1 MTAPPRLLL
10 AGGRAADGSPLDVA
24 IDTASGVIAETAEA
38 LAPGPGD
45 TVLDCTE
52 MVVLA
57 APCEPHTHLDKAL
70 SGLIAPNPAGDLLG
84 AITAWHA
91 RWPHLTHDDLVERAT
106 AAVEG
111 MVLHGTTAIRSHADV
126 GTGVDLRA
134 VRALVA
140 VRDDVRARGLADVQ
154 IVALVAAPLTG
165 DDGREHR
172 RLLEAALDDG
182 VDIVGGVPYRDPAP
196 EECTRLVLDVAA
208 RRGAPVDL
216 HTDETLDPAVV
227 EVRHL
232 ARMTAERGLGG
243 SVTASHCVSL
253 GVQPERVQQEVAAE
267 LAAAGV
273 AVVALPQTNLY
284 LQARDVRVAPPRG
297 LTAVRALLDAGATL
311 AAGADNVRDP
321 FCAMGRMDALETAAL
336 LVMAAHLTPDVAW
349 HCCTTAARRAMG
361 LPDVW
366 VGAGS
371 PAELLVVEGETLTD
385 AMARASDR
393 RIVVHEGRVVAT
405 TTVERRVLG
414 QPTALN
420 TTRAALRPLAPQI
433 PAPGN
438 VPAPLR

>member
-1 MTAPPRLLL
+1 MTTAPRLLL
-10 AGGRAADGSPLDVA
+10 TGGRAADGSPLDVG
-24 IDTASGVIAETAEA
+24 IDAPGGVITETAPA
-38 LAPGPGD
+38 IVPAPHD
-45 TVLDCTE
+45 TVVDCSG
-52 MVVLA
+52 MVVLT
-57 APCEPHTHLDKAL
+57 APAEPHTHLDKAL

-140 VRDDVRARGLADVQ
+140 VRDEARARGLADLQ

-165 DDGREHR
+165 EDGRDHR
-172 RLLEAALDDG
+172 RLLEEALDEG
-182 VDIVGGVPYRDPAP
+182 VDVAGGVPYRDPDP
-196 EECTRLVLDVAA
+196 EACTRLIVDVAA
-208 RRGAPVDL
+208 RRGVPIDL
-216 HTDETLDPAVV
+216 HTDETLDPTVV

-232 ARMTAERGLGG
+232 ARMAAERGLGG

-253 GVQPERVQQEVAAE
+253 GVQPQGVQQEIASE
-267 LAAAGV
+267 LAGAGV

-284 LQARDVRVAPPRG
+284 LQARDVRVSPPRG
-297 LTAVRALLDAGATL
+297 LTAVRSLLDAGATL

-321 FCAMGRMDALETAAL
+321 FCAMGRLDALETAAL
-336 LVMAAHLTPDVAW
+336 LVMAAHLTPELAW
-349 HCCTTAARRAMG
+349 QCCTTAARRAMG

-393 RIVVHEGRVVAT
+393 RIVVHGGRVVAT
-405 TTVERRVLG
+405 TAVERRVLG
-414 QPTALN
+414 QPTELS
-420 TTRAALRPLAPQI
+420 TTRAALRPLAPHT

-438 VPAPLR
+438 VPAPLK

>member
-1 MTAPPRLLL
+1 MTAESRLLL
-10 AGGRAADGSPLDVA
+10 RGGRGADGTSLDVA
-24 IDTASGVIAETAEA
+24 VDPSDGVIVDVATEITA
-38 LAPGPGD
+38 APDD
-45 TVLDCTE
+45 TVVDCTE

-91 RWPHLTHDDLVERAT
+91 RWPHLTHDDLVARAT

-111 MVLHGTTAIRSHADV
+111 MVLHGTTAIRSHADL

-140 VRDDVRARGLADVQ
+140 VRDEARSRGLADVQ

-172 RLLEAALDDG
+172 RLLEAALDEG
-182 VDIVGGVPYRDPAP
+182 VDIVGGVPYRDPDP
-196 EECTRLVLDVAA
+196 EACTRLIVEAAA
-208 RRGAPVDL
+208 RRGVPIDV
-216 HTDETLDPAVV
+216 HTDETLDPTVV
-227 EVRHL
+227 DVRHL
-232 ARMTAERGLGG
+232 ARLAAERGLGG
-243 SVTASHCVSL
+243 TVTASHCVSL
-253 GVQPERVQQEVAAE
+253 GVQPEPVQVDVAAQ

-273 AVVALPQTNLY
+273 AVVTLPQTNLY
-284 LQARDVRVAPPRG
+284 LQARDLRVAPPRG
-297 LTAVRALLDAGATL
+297 LTAVRSLLDAGVTL

-321 FCAMGRMDALETAAL
+321 FCAMGRLDALETAAL
-336 LVMAAHLTPDVAW
+336 LVMAAHLTPEVAW
-349 HCCTTAARRAMG
+349 DCCTTAARRAMG
-361 LPDVW
+361 LPEVA
-366 VGAGS
+366 VAPGS

-393 RIVVHEGRVVAT
+393 RIVVHRGRVVAT
-405 TTVERRVLG
+405 TAVERRVLG
-414 QPTALN
+414 QPTSLN
-420 TTRAALRPLAPQI
+420 TTRAALRPLAPQT